1 MGLRIKILSGF
12 LLLSLMLLIAGLWSI
27 NELKSIGSSVQRILD
42 ENYKSIYAAKLMK
55 EALERE
61 DSAVLLLMLGK
72 WEEGRQI
79 LKSADSMFVHNFSF
93 AKKNVTIPGEQEQL
107 NTIENK
113 YRSYKK
119 LWERPIVDTNREG
132 NLQWY
137 FQQLHDSFMDVKE
150 AVNDLIDLNDKM
162 MYQTASELKNRSN
175 RAIMPGII
183 AILAALIFTFI
194 FNYLVNYYMVSP
206 IIRMTERVK
215 KFIEKRTP
223 FDIQVETNDEIAH
236 LAEAI
241 YNLCES
247 VRSREE
253 EQ

>member
-1 MGLRIKILSGF
+1 MGLRGKILSGF
-12 LLLSLMLLIAGLWSI
+12 IILSLMLLIAGLWSI

-42 ENYKSIYAAKLMK
+42 ENYQSIYAAKLMK

-72 WEEGRQI
+72 WEEGRRI
-79 LKSADSMFVHNFSF
+79 LHTADSLFMKNYAF
-93 AKKNVTIPGEQEQL
+93 AQKNVTIKGEAEHLKVIDQ
-107 NTIENK
+107 K
-113 YRSYKK
+113 YMAYKK
-119 LWERPIVDTNREG
+119 LWERPIVDTDKEG

-137 FQQLHDSFMDVKE
+137 FQRLHQSFSQVKE
-150 AVNDLIDLNDKM
+150 AVNDLIDLNNKM
-162 MYQTASELKNRSN
+162 MYKTASELKNRSN

-206 IIRMTERVK
+206 IIRITERVK
-215 KFIEKRTP
+215 KFIDKRTP
-223 FDIQVETNDEIAH
+223 FDVQIETNDEIAH

-247 VRSREE
+247 INTKER
-253 EQ
+253 QQ

>member
-1 MGLRIKILSGF
+1 MGLRGKILSGF
-12 LLLSLMLLIAGLWSI
+12 IILSLMLLIAGLWSI

-42 ENYKSIYAAKLMK
+42 ENYQSIYAAKLMK

-72 WEEGRQI
+72 WEEGRHI
-79 LKSADSMFVHNFSF
+79 LQAADSLFMVNYSF
-93 AKKNVTIPGEQEQL
+93 AQKNATIAGEAEHLQA
-107 NTIENK
+107 IEHK
-113 YRSYKK
+113 YRLYKK
-119 LWERPIVDTNREG
+119 LWERPIVDTDKEG

-137 FQQLHDSFMDVKE
+137 FQKLRHSFNDVKA

-162 MYQTASELKNRSN
+162 MYKTASELKNRSN

-194 FNYLVNYYMVSP
+194 FNYLVNYYMVGP
-206 IIRMTERVK
+206 IIRITERVK
-215 KFIEKRTP
+215 KFIDKRTP
-223 FDIQVETNDEIAH
+223 FDVQVETNDEIAH
-236 LAEAI
+236 LSEAI

-247 VRSREE
+247 INTKER
-253 EQ
+253 QQ

>member
-1 MGLRIKILSGF
+1 MGLRGKILSGF
-12 LLLSLMLLIAGLWSI
+12 IILSLMLLIAGMWSI

-42 ENYKSIYAAKLMK
+42 ENYQSIYAAKLMK

-72 WEEGRQI
+72 WEEGRHI
-79 LKSADSMFVHNFSF
+79 LRAADSLFVKNYSF
-93 AKKNVTIPGEQEQL
+93 AQKNVTILGEAEHL
-107 NTIENK
+107 ETVKEK
-113 YRSYKK
+113 YQVYKK
-119 LWERPIVDTNREG
+119 LWERPIVDTDKEG

-137 FQQLHDSFMDVKE
+137 FQKPHQSFIEVKT
-150 AVNDLIDLNDKM
+150 AVNNLIDLNDKM
-162 MYQTASELKNRSN
+162 MYKTASELKNRSN

-194 FNYLVNYYMVSP
+194 FNYLVNYYMVGP
-206 IIRMTERVK
+206 IIRITERVK
-215 KFIEKRTP
+215 KFIDKRAP
-223 FDIQVETNDEIAH
+223 FDVQIETDDEIAH

-247 VRSREE
+247 IKTKEK
-253 EQ
+253 QQ